1 MKSEL
6 NIKKENYGLVK
17 LKLNRYHQLLNI
29 ETEYDAIIRDES
41 IVMFEQGNR
50 TVLYPKNK
58 IENEIIERIENS
70 NKVLEENNDY
80 CRRLQKT
87 IIEILKLTPKEFQK
101 QQDERL
107 KYASFGDYTL
117 EHKSIAHG
125 FDKKRYM

>member
-50 TVLYPKNK
+50 TVIYPKNK
-58 IENEIIERIENS
+58 IDNEIIERIENS

-80 CRRLQKT
+80 CIRLQKT
-87 IIEILKLTPKEFQK
+87 IIEILKLTPNEFQK
-101 QQDERL
+101 QQ
-107 KYASFGDYTL
+107 
-117 EHKSIAHG
+117 
-125 FDKKRYM
+125 KKRLNFWRLHT